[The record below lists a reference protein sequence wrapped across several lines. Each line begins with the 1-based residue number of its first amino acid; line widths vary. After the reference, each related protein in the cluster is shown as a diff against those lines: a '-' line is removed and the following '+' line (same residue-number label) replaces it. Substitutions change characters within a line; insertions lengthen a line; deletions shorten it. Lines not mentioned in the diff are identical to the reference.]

1 VVNKPDQASLIF
13 GLGMH
18 NTGAGL
24 VLATSELSAHPPVL
38 LPLIFYTLM
47 QQVMA
52 AVMDRML
59 FRTNDESE

>member
-1 VVNKPDQASLIF
+1 
-13 GLGMH
+13 MH

-47 QQVMA
+47 QQVIA
-52 AVMDRML
+52 AVIDRSL
-59 FRTNDESE
+59 FKTNDEPE